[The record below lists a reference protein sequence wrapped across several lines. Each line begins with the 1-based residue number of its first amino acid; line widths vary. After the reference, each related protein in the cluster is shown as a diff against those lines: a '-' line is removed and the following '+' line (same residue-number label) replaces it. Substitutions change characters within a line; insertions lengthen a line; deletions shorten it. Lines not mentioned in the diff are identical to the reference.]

1 MSRASIISLLAA
13 TALVGCAGGGATTG
27 DVELDLTGAD
37 QTQLFSLP
45 AQPDN
50 HANPGVTSAV
60 VTINE
65 IDAKVDGHWA
75 PVMTT
80 PQTLDLL
87 TLDNKS
93 ITTLGIA
100 KLPTG
105 HVSELR
111 FVMDQVGDYVVLKN
125 GDKLPLIVPNSGVVK
140 VTGKLDLDACAA
152 GILIFDFDPHI
163 VVEDIKDGHVYELTC
178 NAHIKTDEVKGACSN
193 NTGSDGGSSTP
204 GPDMAGGGTNA
215 CTGVVCMMGQICVV
229 QGGAPVCMD
238 TCTNLVCAPLVCVVE
253 NGVPTCV
260 DPNTGNGGGGSGGGG
275 GGGSGGGGGGS
286 GGNGGSGGGGG
297 GGTGGSGGGGGCHHH

>member
-1 MSRASIISLLAA
+1 MSRASIITSILAA
-13 TALVGCAGGGATTG
+13 STLVGCAGGGGTTG
-27 DVELDLTGAD
+27 DIELDLTGAD

-50 HANPGVTSAV
+50 HTNPGVASAI

-65 IDAKVDGHWA
+65 IDARVNGQWA
-75 PVMTT
+75 PIMTT
-80 PQTLDLL
+80 PETLDLL
-87 TLDNKS
+87 ALDNKS

-100 KLPTG
+100 KIPAG
-105 HVSELR
+105 HIDELR
-111 FVMDQVGDYVVLKN
+111 FQMDQVGDYVVLKN
-125 GDKLPLIVPNSGVVK
+125 GSKLPLIVPNSGVVK

-152 GILIFDFDPHI
+152 GLLIFDFDPHI
-163 VVEDIKDGHVYELTC
+163 IVEDIKDGHVYELTC
-178 NAHIKTDEVKGACSN
+178 NAHIKTDEVKGACGN
-193 NTGSDGGSSTP
+193 HTGGSDGGSPTP
-204 GPDMAGGGTNA
+204 APDMAGGPNA

-260 DPNTGNGGGGSGGGG
+260 DPNGGGGSGGGG
-275 GGGSGGGGGGS
+275 GGGAGGGGGGGGS
-286 GGNGGSGGGGG
+286 
-297 GGTGGSGGGGGCHHH
+297 GGSGGGGGCHHM